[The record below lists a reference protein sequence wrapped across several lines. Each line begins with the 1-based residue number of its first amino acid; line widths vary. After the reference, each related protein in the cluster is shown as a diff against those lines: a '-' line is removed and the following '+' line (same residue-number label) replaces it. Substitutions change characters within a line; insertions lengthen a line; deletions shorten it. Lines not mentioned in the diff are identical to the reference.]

1 MAITTINIPKT
12 NVTIICRNKREK
24 FAAGCIVN
32 SMYLAADA
40 AVDGYAWALD
50 AVSGRDGDAILSDT
64 VTEIKNR
71 LSVFYFMDALE
82 PDAPVSVGDI
92 VDALAALYEDAK
104 KARDAV
110 DDTAAAEDAAA
121 DMYMDAVKADAA
133 YCLGIDEGS
142 DEWYELMSI

>member
-1 MAITTINIPKT
+1 MAKTIINIPKMDAA
-12 NVTIICRNKREK
+12 IICRNKREK
-24 FAAGCIVN
+24 FAANCIIN

-64 VTEIKNR
+64 VQEIKSR

-82 PDAPVSVGDI
+82 PNAPVSVSDI

-104 KARDAV
+104 KARGVAG
-110 DDTAAAEDAAA
+110 DTADTPADDA
-121 DMYMDAVKADAA
+121 DMDAIKADAA
-133 YCLGIDEGS
+133 WVLGIDEGS